1 MSVFGVDYAWGRPGT
16 AALKRAGVKFVCRYL
31 SHDTTGKNLTRSE
44 ADQLSRAG
52 IWIAVVWE
60 STAKRALSGHAAG
73 VADANAAEKLADAC
87 GIPDERPIYF
97 AVDFDATAGQQAAIN
112 SYLDGAASVLGRSR
126 VGLYGGY
133 YVVKRAL
140 DAHKATWAWQTY
152 AWSGGHWDGRAQIQQ
167 YSNDHVI
174 NGVGVDYDRAVK
186 DDYGQW
192 RVGTLPEEAD
202 ESLKLLISLGR
213 TEPVT
218 VPAGG
223 RISVSYNA
231 EYHDPEGVHTDGD
244 YPSWFPKTAAWH
256 TVTVSVVVTGQAAGD
271 KLKLIFAEYERDSND
286 HVKDLLGED
295 KVGNGTDVEFV
306 LAGLTWMSN
315 QSKYRVDVENHG
327 TAEATLKRSYLKIAR

>member
-44 ADQLSRAG
+44 ADQLSGAG
-52 IWIAVVWE
+52 IWIVVVWE

-73 VADANAAEKLADAC
+73 VADAE
-87 GIPDERPIYF
+87 
-97 AVDFDATAGQQAAIN
+97 TAGQQAAIN

-133 YVVKRAL
+133 YVVKRSL

-152 AWSGGHWDGRAQIQQ
+152 AWSGGHWDSRAHIQQ

-202 ESLKLLISLGR
+202 EPLKLLISLGR

-244 YPSWFPKTAAWH
+244 YPSWFPKAAAWH

-286 HVKDLLGED
+286 HVKDVLGED

-327 TAEATLKRSYLKIAR
+327 TAEATIKRSYLKIAR